1 MFGNGCSN
9 KTYRDT
15 KTTFQK
21 DYFPYMTQFKHYSV
35 WIFFFALFFVP
46 SSALPFFK
54 DLSVCVNL
62 SPQQHNNAAY

>member
-9 KTYRDT
+9 KTSRDT

-35 WIFFFALFFVP
+35 WIFCLCSFLCAFFCT
-46 SSALPFFK
+46 PFFK

>member
-9 KTYRDT
+9 KTSRDT

-46 SSALPFFK
+46 SSALPF
-54 DLSVCVNL
+54 
-62 SPQQHNNAAY
+62 

>member
-1 MFGNGCSN
+1 MFGNDCSN
-9 KTYRDT
+9 KTSRDT

-46 SSALPFFK
+46 SSALPFLK
-54 DLSVCVNL
+54 IYLYV
-62 SPQQHNNAAY
+62 